1 MGNASAQ
8 DRPRAGKTAQ
18 GNVLEQ
24 MRNLIRGKRLQPGMK
39 LPPERAL
46 AAELK
51 VGRPAV
57 REAIKALVVLDVIES
72 LRGDGTYI
80 KSLAGLDGGWPTKV
94 RLPQA
99 DFDMIELLEVRKMF
113 ETAAASLAAARADK
127 KELQAI
133 ERALLPQEAAP
144 NDYAVLERYDYLFHE
159 AIVQAAGNRVL
170 CGIAS
175 SLLPLLLKSRRITAR
190 TTPEIPKIV
199 KQHRTIFEA
208 IRLGESELAER
219 AMREHLQTVGLDLIS
234 EVKR

>member
-1 MGNASAQ
+1 
-8 DRPRAGKTAQ
+8 
-18 GNVLEQ
+18 
-24 MRNLIRGKRLQPGMK
+24 
-39 LPPERAL
+39 
-46 AAELK
+46 
-51 VGRPAV
+51 V

-113 ETAAASLAAARADK
+113 ETAAASLAAARAGK

-133 ERALLPQEAAP
+133 ERALLPQEADP

-175 SLLPLLLKSRRITAR
+175 SLVPLLLKSRRITAR
-190 TTPEIPKIV
+190 TTPEIPKII

>member
-1 MGNASAQ
+1 MQ
-8 DRPRAGKTAQ
+8 DMPTVGKTAG

-39 LPPERAL
+39 LPPERTL

-57 REAIKALVVLDVIES
+57 REALKALVVLDVIES
-72 LRGDGTYI
+72 LHGDGTYI
-80 KSLAGLDGGWPTKV
+80 KSLAGLEGGWPTKA
-94 RLPQA
+94 RLAQA

-113 ETAAASLAAARADK
+113 ETAAAFLAAARASK

-144 NDYAVLERYDYLFHE
+144 NDYGVLERYDYLFHE

-175 SLLPLLLKSRRITAR
+175 SLVPLLLKSRRITAR
-190 TTPEIPKIV
+190 TTPHIPKIV
-199 KQHRTIFEA
+199 NSTGPSSRPFDSVNQNSPSGQCVNICKQWVWT
-208 IRLGESELAER
+208 
-219 AMREHLQTVGLDLIS
+219 
-234 EVKR
+234 

>member
-1 MGNASAQ
+1 
-8 DRPRAGKTAQ
+8 
-18 GNVLEQ
+18 

-46 AAELK
+46 ATELK
-51 VGRPAV
+51 VGRGAV

-72 LRGDGTYI
+72 LHGDGNYI
-80 KSLAGLDGGWPTKV
+80 KSLARLDGGWPTRV
-94 RLPQA
+94 RLAQA

-113 ETAAASLAAARADK
+113 ETAAASLAAARASK

-144 NDYAVLERYDYLFHE
+144 NGYAVLERYDYLFHE
-159 AIVQAAGNRVL
+159 AIIQAAGNHVL
-170 CGIAS
+170 FGIAS
-175 SLLPLLLKSRRITAR
+175 SLRPLLLKSRRITAR

-234 EVKR
+234 EAKR